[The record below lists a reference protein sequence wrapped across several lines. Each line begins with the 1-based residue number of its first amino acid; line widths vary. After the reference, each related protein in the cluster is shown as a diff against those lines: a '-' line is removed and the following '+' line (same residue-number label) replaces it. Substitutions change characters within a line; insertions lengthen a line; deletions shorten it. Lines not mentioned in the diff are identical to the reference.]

1 MRQATP
7 RSAGC
12 RPLSRST
19 AALLLAGVTMA
30 CLGAEGSEPTGPDA
44 DEHDSTKP
52 PVTLDICAAARQP
65 EDVFVDHVQRG
76 VHYGVCGAARWFDG
90 LFGVPRFDQG
100 DRGTYGRLGVFQGW
114 DRRDNLDP
122 GIRLRTRL
130 ALPALNERLGLIVG
144 RGDSQDF
151 SEERTTPSVNPV
163 PSNFDR
169 FERNDWLVGLAY
181 SRTNPWEN
189 GFDFGTGIR
198 VATPMDPYV
207 KGSYRHHWLFD
218 DITVLQVRETVFWRN
233 SRGLGSTTEVIVDRL
248 LSDRFL
254 GRLGQSVTLAGD
266 TEGLA
271 WNSRASVFQSMG
283 DKRALVYG
291 LLAEGETGA
300 DVKLQNYGLET
311 RFRRRVARQW
321 LFLELA
327 GSLTWPRAELAE
339 TRRINPGVSVGFE
352 MYFGPVPE
360 QAMH

>member
-1 MRQATP
+1 MHQTTS
-7 RSAGC
+7 RSAVC
-12 RPLSRST
+12 TPLQRWT
-19 AALLLAGVTMA
+19 TALLLAGVA
-30 CLGAEGSEPTGPDA
+30 VAGAGAEAPDAAGPDA
-44 DEHDSTKP
+44 DEEDSTER
-52 PVTLDICAAARQP
+52 PVAHDICAAARLP
-65 EDVFVDHVQRG
+65 DDVFVDHVQRG

-100 DRGTYGRLGVFQGW
+100 HPGTHGRLGLFQGW

-144 RGDSQDF
+144 RGDRQDF
-151 SEERTTPSVNPV
+151 SEERATPSVNPV

-169 FERNDWLVGLAY
+169 FESNDWLVGLAY
-181 SRTNPWEN
+181 SRTSPWEN
-189 GFDFGTGIR
+189 GFDYGTGIR

-218 DITVLQVRETVFWRN
+218 DTTVLQVRETVFWRN
-233 SRGLGSTTEVIVDRL
+233 SRGLGSTTEVILDRL
-248 LSDRFL
+248 LSDSFL
-254 GRLGQSVTLAGD
+254 GRLSQSVTLASD
-266 TEGLA
+266 TEGA
-271 WNSRASVFQSMG
+271 TWDTRASVFQGMG

-300 DVKLQNYGLET
+300 DVKLQNYGVET
-311 RFRRRVARQW
+311 RFRRRIARRW

-327 GSLTWPRAELAE
+327 GSVTWPRAELTE
-339 TRRINPGVSVGFE
+339 TRRINPGVSIGFE

-360 QAMH
+360 HAMN